1 MQVTNVHRTEGPLA
15 TFGFS
20 VYKWEASHLQAG
32 GSFSWETGSAAVPRS
47 RGRWAGLGGGM
58 GGGSPPRAL
67 PLPSYL
73 AAPTLQLADTLST
86 PKDGLSNLG

>member
-1 MQVTNVHRTEGPLA
+1 MGASPGKLGPPQSP
-15 TFGFS
+15 G
-20 VYKWEASHLQAG
+20 
-32 GSFSWETGSAAVPRS
+32 AVA
-47 RGRWAGLGGGM
+47 AGLGWAEGWGGDP
-58 GGGSPPRAL
+58 PPRAL

>member
-1 MQVTNVHRTEGPLA
+1 MA
-15 TFGFS
+15 
-20 VYKWEASHLQAG
+20 
-32 GSFSWETGSAAVPRS
+32 
-47 RGRWAGLGGGM
+47 AGLGWGGA
-58 GGGSPPRAL
+58 GSSPPRAL